1 MRKEYKVSVYNDEG
15 KEIAE
20 NVPIKAFH
28 PLRNPYMREIAW
40 TLKRTAIVNLHKI
53 ETMLSEGKAG
63 WTTGTGQ
70 NEVQMPW
77 YGFDVDL
84 IGHAEYIADELK
96 KMIQVE
102 KDDDTEIKVIENG
115 QILIVKVPKA
125 RLIYAGDY
133 SPTFTS
139 TAVALGQII
148 ARLANLTPLEEP
160 YKLGLLKN
168 VLWGRY
174 PQSVTPQKGNPI
186 SLIIKYPS
194 ALEGLG
200 TSLKSTIINHIVAL
214 VDKRTLWGAALATIL
229 EQLSQAE
236 MGNNIGWYE
245 NYNLLGSVYQGFN
258 ANNMVLDLIKENKSG
273 SVYSVLVSTLERAIE
288 DKIIEVK
295 SNRYPDVQPSGY
307 KLYSPKDFLL
317 WNAYALA
324 GMMAAVIVN
333 VGASRALQSAGA
345 VLSYFSDIL
354 AFEAGGLPDG
364 DCGRVMGTALGY
376 TFYTHGVFGGAG
388 PGMFSLD
395 HVLTR
400 HTSGFFNPCIVAAA
414 CLDAGTQTFTP
425 EVSSGIYF
433 TIRKHLP
440 EFDRP
445 IEKVAEAAEEIKNE
459 V

>member
-1 MRKEYKVSVYNDEG
+1 MEKEYEVSIYNDEG
-15 KEIAE
+15 KKVAE
-20 NVPIKAFH
+20 DIPVRAFH
-28 PLRNPYMREIAW
+28 PLRNPYMKEIAW
-40 TLKRTAIVNLHKI
+40 TLKRTAIINLRKI
-53 ETMLSEGKAG
+53 EMMLSEGRAG

-70 NEVQMPW
+70 DEIQMPW

-84 IGHAEYIADELK
+84 VGNAGYIVDELK
-96 KMIQVE
+96 KMLQIE
-102 KDDDTEIKVIENG
+102 KEDDTEVKPIENG
-115 QILIVKVPKA
+115 QILIVKVPKG
-125 RLIYAGDY
+125 RLIYGADY
-133 SPTFTS
+133 SATFTS

-148 ARLANLTPLEEP
+148 AKLANLTPLEEP

-174 PQSVTPQKGNPI
+174 PQSITPQKGNPV
-186 SLIIKYPS
+186 SLMIKYPS

-200 TSLKSTIINHIVAL
+200 TGLKSTIINHLVAL
-214 VDKRTLWGAALATIL
+214 VDKRTLWGAALTTIL

-236 MGNNIGWYE
+236 MGNNMGWYE

-258 ANNMVLDLIKENKSG
+258 ANNMVLDLVKENRNG
-273 SVYSVLVSTLERAIE
+273 TVYSVLVSTLERAIE
-288 DKIIEVK
+288 DKVIEV
-295 SNRYPDVQPSGY
+295 RGEGYPYVQPSGY

-345 VLSYFSDIL
+345 VLSFFSDVL

-400 HTSGFFNPCIVAAA
+400 HSSGFFNPCIVAAA

-425 EVSSGIYF
+425 EISSGTYF
-433 TIRKHLP
+433 ILRKHLP
-440 EFDRP
+440 EFDKP
-445 IEKVAEAAEEIKNE
+445 IDKAAEAAEKIKNE